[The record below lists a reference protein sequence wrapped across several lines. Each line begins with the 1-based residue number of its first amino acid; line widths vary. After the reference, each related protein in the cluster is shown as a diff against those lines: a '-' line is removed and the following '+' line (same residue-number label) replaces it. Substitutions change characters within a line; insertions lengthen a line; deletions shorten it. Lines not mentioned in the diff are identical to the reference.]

1 MLAASTLIIFIFV
14 FTSII
19 GQLIYPYGIN
29 SDKFFEKAGLYYQ
42 GIGMIGGILSAIFLM
57 YYPYLMLSKYV
68 SVILTILMSIC
79 FEFAM
84 INAN

>member
-1 MLAASTLIIFIFV
+1 
-14 FTSII
+14 
-19 GQLIYPYGIN
+19 
-29 SDKFFEKAGLYYQ
+29 
-42 GIGMIGGILSAIFLM
+42 MIGGILSAIFLM
-57 YYPYLMLSKYV
+57 YYPYLILSKYV